1 MFIKYI
7 FVTGEKVV
15 IEVPDD
21 IGIVIQD
28 SRRAEHANN
37 ERHRYHTAFSLNNA
51 KYEGNI
57 FSSGGELIA
66 RLIKMEENR
75 ECEAKLSQLTP
86 IQRRRIEMLMSG
98 MSIADIARAEGTSF
112 NTVKESIESA
122 RKKLKKFM

>member
-21 IGIVIQD
+21 IAIVIQE
-28 SRRAEHANN
+28 SRRKEHADN
-37 ERHRYHTAFSLNNA
+37 ERHRYHVAFSLNNA
-51 KYEGNI
+51 VYEGHI
-57 FSSGGELIA
+57 FSSGGELA
-66 RLIKMEENR
+66 GRLIKMESNKA
-75 ECEAKLSQLTP
+75 CETMLSQLTP
-86 IQRRRIEMLMSG
+86 VQRRRIEKLMAG
-98 MSIADIARAEGTSF
+98 MSIADIARSEGAAF

>member
-1 MFIKYI
+1 MIIKYV
-7 FVTGEKVV
+7 FVTGEETV
-15 IEVPDD
+15 IDVPDD

-37 ERHRYHTAFSLNNA
+37 EKQRYHSAFSLNNTG
-51 KYEGNI
+51 YEGCI

-66 RLIKMEENR
+66 RLIMMEENR
-75 ECEAKLSQLTP
+75 ECEEMLQQLTP

-98 MSIADIARAEGTSF
+98 MSIADIARSEGAAF

>member
-1 MFIKYI
+1 MIIKYV
-7 FVTGEKVV
+7 FVTGEKAIV
-15 IEVPDD
+15 EVPDD
-21 IGIVIQD
+21 IGIVVQD
-28 SRRAEHANN
+28 SRREEHANN
-37 ERHRYHTAFSLNNA
+37 EKQRYHSAFSLNNA
-51 KYEGNI
+51 GYEGCI

-98 MSIADIARAEGTSF
+98 MSIADIARSEGAAF

-122 RKKLKKFM
+122 REKLKKFI

>member
-1 MFIKYI
+1 MLIKYV
-7 FVTGEKVV
+7 FVTGEETV
-15 IEVPDD
+15 IDVPDD

-37 ERHRYHTAFSLNNA
+37 EKQCYHSAFSLNNTG
-51 KYEGNI
+51 YEGCI

-75 ECEAKLSQLTP
+75 ECEEMLQQLTP

-98 MSIADIARAEGTSF
+98 MSIADIARSEDASF
-112 NTVKESIESA
+112 NSVKESIEAA
-122 RKKLKKFM
+122 RKKLKNFL

>member
-1 MFIKYI
+1 MIIKYV
-7 FVTGEKVV
+7 FVTGEETV
-15 IEVPDD
+15 IDVPDD

-37 ERHRYHTAFSLNNA
+37 EKQRYHSAFSLNNTG
-51 KYEGNI
+51 YEGCI

-66 RLIKMEENR
+66 RLIMMEENR
-75 ECEAKLSQLTP
+75 ECEEMLQQLTP

-98 MSIADIARAEGTSF
+98 MSIADIARSEGAAF

-122 RKKLKKFM
+122 RKKLKKIM

>member
-1 MFIKYI
+1 MIIKYV
-7 FVTGEKVV
+7 FVTGEKAIV
-15 IEVPDD
+15 EVPDD
-21 IGIVIQD
+21 IGIVVQD
-28 SRRAEHANN
+28 SRREEHANN
-37 ERHRYHTAFSLNNA
+37 EKQRYHSAFSLNNA
-51 KYEGNI
+51 GYEGCI

-98 MSIADIARAEGTSF
+98 MSIADIARSEGAAF

>member
-1 MFIKYI
+1 MIIKYR
-7 FVTGEKVV
+7 FVTGEETE

-21 IGIVIQD
+21 IGIVIRD
-28 SRRAEHANN
+28 SRRTEHANN
-37 ERHRYHTAFSLNNA
+37 EKQRYHSAFSLNNA
-51 KYEGNI
+51 GYEGCI

-98 MSIADIARAEGTSF
+98 MSIADIARSEDASF
-112 NTVKESIESA
+112 NSVKESIEAA
-122 RKKLKKFM
+122 RKKLKNFL

>member
-1 MFIKYI
+1 MFIKYV

-37 ERHRYHTAFSLNNA
+37 ERHRYHSTFSLNNA
-51 KYEGNI
+51 VYEGCI

-66 RLIKMEENR
+66 HLIRMEENR
-75 ECEAKLSQLTP
+75 ECEEMLSQLTP
-86 IQRRRIEMLMSG
+86 VQRRRIEKLMVG
-98 MSIADIARAEGTSF
+98 MSIADIARSEDASF
-112 NTVKESIESA
+112 NSVKESIEAA
-122 RKKLKKFM
+122 RKKLKKLL